1 MLPLSYRKRYQA
13 FLETLKQL
21 QEHLQAENVDLV
33 RLKLV
38 FSRLYEQFQGEIMSL
53 TGEPLTGET
62 LSRWQS
68 SQTEIHRMMR
78 LLQND
83 MMFLQTSRSSHTSQH
98 RLATVRDRVGKLID
112 FADAFTK
119 E

>member
-1 MLPLSYRKRYQA
+1 MLPLSYRERYQV

-21 QEHLQAENVDLV
+21 QEHLHTDFNPKQLKAIFSQLQA
-33 RLKLV
+33 
-38 FSRLYEQFQGEIMSL
+38 QFQEEIMSL
-53 TGEPLTGET
+53 TGEELTGET
-62 LSRWQS
+62 RSRWQS
-68 SQTEIHRMMR
+68 SQTEVHRMMR

-83 MMFLQTSRSSHTSQH
+83 MMFLQTSRSSQTSQQ
-98 RLATVRDRVGKLID
+98 RLTTVRDRVGKLID